1 MRILWIPHTS
11 WHIPQRAHLFCRV
24 LAERHEVHVT
34 EWAADFTSLRDYVSL
49 RYIQNFTYASY
60 RDKKLTVHRI
70 PRFSPALYV
79 PVLRRINT
87 AIFSRIAQRI
97 INRYKIDV
105 VVGTFPLPPPKAQR
119 LIFDLFDDNVAYWRS
134 FGRAPGYA
142 EEIAQSEASYLQRAD
157 AVVAA
162 SSVLM
167 DKARLMGAQGPI
179 YHIPNG
185 VDLCLFQNVD
195 GNSIRKELGVSGKLV
210 GSVAN
215 YDKPAELD
223 KVIAVAKAFARRDVI
238 FLIAGRGTAIE
249 PAKQRAKREGLT
261 NLIFRGYV
269 SPEEAPTLVSAFDVG
284 LCCYTKSLMDDARSP
299 MRLLMY
305 AAAGLPTVCTN
316 LEEVRRMRFPNVV
329 LVEDDAQ
336 SLLEGVERAL
346 QLPHGR
352 PPQIEMYDLHNLTKQ
367 YEEILQGS

>member
-34 EWAADFTSLRDYVSL
+34 EWSADFASLRDYLSL
-49 RYIQNFTYASY
+49 RYIQNFTYHTY
-60 RDKKLTVHRI
+60 RDHNLTVHRI

-79 PVLRRINT
+79 PALRRLNT
-87 AIFSRIAQRI
+87 TIFSRFAKNI
-97 INRYKIDV
+97 IERYKIDV
-105 VVGTFPLPPPKAQR
+105 VVGTFPLPPPVAPR
-119 LIFDLFDDNVAYWRS
+119 LIFDLFDDNVAYWHS

-142 EEIAQSEASYLQRAD
+142 EEIARSESSYLQKAD

-167 DKARLMGAQGPI
+167 DKAHALGARGPV

-195 GNSIRKELGVSGKLV
+195 GTNIREQLGVHGKLV

-215 YDKPAELD
+215 YDRPAELD
-223 KVIAVAKAFARRDVI
+223 KVIDAAKALAQSGI
-238 FLIAGRGTAIE
+238 MFLIAGRGTALRSAI
-249 PAKQRAKREGLT
+249 QRADREGLT
-261 NLIFRGYV
+261 NLIFRGYI
-269 SPEEAPTLVSAFDVG
+269 SPENAPALISAFDVG
-284 LCCYTKSLMDDARSP
+284 LCSYTKSLMDDARSP

-316 LEEVRRMRFPNVV
+316 LEEVRRMQFPNVV
-329 LVEDDAQ
+329 LVEDDAA
-336 SLLEGVERAL
+336 SLMDGIRRAL
-346 QLPHGR
+346 QLPRAR
-352 PPQIEMYDLHNLTKQ
+352 PPQIELYDLRNLVEK
-367 YEEILQGS
+367 YEAVLQG

>member
-34 EWAADFTSLRDYVSL
+34 EWAADFTSLRDYLSL
-49 RYIQNFTYASY
+49 RYIQNFTYGTY
-60 RDKKLTVHRI
+60 RDKNLTVHRV

-79 PVLRRINT
+79 PALRRFNT
-87 AIFSRIAQRI
+87 IIFSRIAQSI
-97 INRYKIDV
+97 IERYKIDV
-105 VVGTFPLPPPKAQR
+105 VVGTFPLPPPKAPR
-119 LIFDLFDDNVAYWRS
+119 LVFDLFDDNVAYWHN
-134 FGRAPGYA
+134 FGRVSGYA
-142 EEIAQSEASYLQRAD
+142 KEIAQSEISYLQNAD

-162 SSVLM
+162 SSVLV
-167 DKARLMGAQGPI
+167 DKARAMGAQGPV

-195 GNSIRKELGVSGKLV
+195 GISIRRELCVSGKLV

-215 YDKPAELD
+215 YDKQAELD
-223 KVIAVAKAFARRDVI
+223 KVIDVAKAFAQSDVV
-238 FLIAGRGTAIE
+238 FLIAGRGTAME
-249 PAKQRAKREGLT
+249 PAQQRTKREGLA
-261 NLIFRGYV
+261 NLRFRGYI
-269 SPEEAPTLVSAFDVG
+269 SPADAPTLISAFDVG
-284 LCCYTKSLMDDARSP
+284 LCSYTKSLMDDARSP

-336 SLLEGVERAL
+336 SLGEGIERAL
-346 QLPHGR
+346 QLPRVR
-352 PPQIEMYDLHNLTKQ
+352 PPQIEMYDLRNLVEQ
-367 YEEILQGS
+367 YEEVLQG